1 MNIYHTYLAISNLI
15 WNTAA
20 ILFKA
25 VCRVSILLFSQLIDQ
40 ARNGVHFH
48 RDGNNPGGN
57 YASIY
62 ASDPMRSSNTW
73 YLRRASSNSRGTITA
88 RGVYTS
94 EHEFCSSAELQ
105 AEPTRDYLRA
115 LKFIHH
121 RHTYFPFFFVFF

>member
-94 EHEFCSSAELQ
+94 EHEFCIGRAAGRTNPRLSPSS
-105 AEPTRDYLRA
+105 
-115 LKFIHH
+115 KIH
-121 RHTYFPFFFVFF
+121 TSSPYIFSIFLCFF